1 MIELSQ
7 LYRIKQFNAWIKS
20 NFKQNIQKDHFIQRV
35 ELQDP
40 YNIEYDIRDP
50 ADLAHRIFKIE
61 CKLSAEQ
68 MVVAY
73 TKAEKEAHQLIEEK
87 KETVGWT
94 SWISSSVMSFMG
106 YSQSDATQED
116 GSSLQQQKEQE
127 DIHLIMKKLE
137 DFERIS
143 DSSSLPNQISRD
155 AAKSKWDKM
164 MLDNHFALSIP
175 VIQLSVVNKS
185 MHQYGSKQFMM
196 VVVQDL
202 FVQNLTAHDN
212 QSSLLISVK
221 NFEIVDKL
229 LNQQKFSRLIQK
241 KEQIQGPER

>member
-20 NFKQNIQKDHFIQRV
+20 NFKQNIQKDHFIDKVELLEPYNVEYGIKDPVDLAQRV
-35 ELQDP
+35 
-40 YNIEYDIRDP
+40 Y
-50 ADLAHRIFKIE
+50 KIE

-73 TKAEKEAHQLIEEK
+73 TKAEKEADQLIEEK
-87 KETVGWT
+87 KQTVGWT
-94 SWISSSVMSFMG
+94 SWISSSVMSFIG
-106 YSQSDATQED
+106 YSHGDASHEE
-116 GSSLQQQKEQE
+116 GSSSVQQKEQE

-155 AAKSKWDKM
+155 ASTSKWDKL

-202 FVQNLTAHDN
+202 FVQNLMAHDN

-241 KEQIQGPER
+241 KEQI

>member
-1 MIELSQ
+1 M
-7 LYRIKQFNAWIKS
+7 
-20 NFKQNIQKDHFIQRV
+20 
-35 ELQDP
+35 
-40 YNIEYDIRDP
+40 
-50 ADLAHRIFKIE
+50 
-61 CKLSAEQ
+61 
-68 MVVAY
+68 
-73 TKAEKEAHQLIEEK
+73 
-87 KETVGWT
+87 
-94 SWISSSVMSFMG
+94 
-106 YSQSDATQED
+106 
-116 GSSLQQQKEQE
+116 
-127 DIHLIMKKLE
+127 HLIMKKLE

-155 AAKSKWDKM
+155 AAKSKWDKI
-164 MLDNHFALSIP
+164 MLDNHFVLSIP

-202 FVQNLTAHDN
+202 FVQNLMARDN

-241 KEQIQGPER
+241 KEQI